1 MKMKNLL
8 YMLIVTLVFTSCDE
22 YLDVKPVG
30 KLIPSK
36 IEELDRLLNNSSVY
50 AWDYMDNNNGCSIAM
65 LGDNYEYSEN
75 VFASELEVSNPNVD
89 RLMAYKF
96 NRPYN
101 NPINPDYFWDW
112 GIYKAAYYYNNVIE
126 GVEEFLSQNEGYG
139 KEVIAQAKAGRA
151 LNYLNACMVYG
162 PAYNPGSANDTRTIP
177 FRTTAD
183 ATAVNPDLSTTQE
196 VFDLVEADLLSAL
209 EDVPSFSTSVRHNQV
224 TVKATL
230 AYFYMFKGDFTKM
243 LNYAEG
249 AWADALSSKGGED
262 AMIYDYNK
270 FIYIDN
276 GMTAPPGVDSETVL
290 DLQYDGGSDLDFNRS
305 NSKEVLLYRKT
316 PSRPSRSYASQEY
329 QALFSDNDMRKKL
342 FMLWTKGYADEFG
355 GDDGIVKQYYRAS
368 KIGEGLTTGFSYPE
382 LLLMRAEAY
391 ARNGQN
397 ANALTDLNK
406 LREYRYETGTPA
418 LTSLSG
424 DALLHEILNERRREL
439 PNPSYKR
446 FLDLKRFDAYD
457 SGKPWTKTTMTHHL
471 MTYTAVPVGETPLVP
486 VESGTVF
493 TAPINSEYYILPIS
507 NSVLR
512 LNPQWDIPLAPEDY
526 NPS

>member
-1 MKMKNLL
+1 MKNLL

-249 AWADALSSKGGED
+249 AWL
-262 AMIYDYNK
+262 MPY
-270 FIYIDN
+270 
-276 GMTAPPGVDSETVL
+276 L
-290 DLQYDGGSDLDFNRS
+290 L
-305 NSKEVLLYRKT
+305 KEVK
-316 PSRPSRSYASQEY
+316 
-329 QALFSDNDMRKKL
+329 
-342 FMLWTKGYADEFG
+342 ML
-355 GDDGIVKQYYRAS
+355 
-368 KIGEGLTTGFSYPE
+368 
-382 LLLMRAEAY
+382 
-391 ARNGQN
+391 
-397 ANALTDLNK
+397 
-406 LREYRYETGTPA
+406 
-418 LTSLSG
+418 
-424 DALLHEILNERRREL
+424 
-439 PNPSYKR
+439 
-446 FLDLKRFDAYD
+446 
-457 SGKPWTKTTMTHHL
+457 
-471 MTYTAVPVGETPLVP
+471 
-486 VESGTVF
+486 
-493 TAPINSEYYILPIS
+493 
-507 NSVLR
+507 
-512 LNPQWDIPLAPEDY
+512 
-526 NPS
+526 